1 MLRDRTPAMT
11 ETLRNPTAIL
21 IAAAKLYHELAL
33 SALTLLPSRP
43 RRVEVPI
50 PAPRLVEA
58 SAR

>member
-1 MLRDRTPAMT
+1 MT

-21 IAAAKLYHELAL
+21 IAAAELYHELAR

-43 RRVEVPI
+43 RRVDVPI
-50 PAPRLVEA
+50 PVPAPRLVEA

>member
-1 MLRDRTPAMT
+1 MT

-43 RRVEVPI
+43 RRVEVPVPA